1 MNKIKK
7 FLIDNH
13 LRQVDIVEYLGV
25 SRPYMSQVTNG
36 AANLSPENLER
47 LINNDK
53 GWSVEALT
61 TEEPESQDEMTELAV
76 LRERVKYLEMIVD
89 EKERTIQLLS
99 PHRPYMKGKI
109 YKTLIIN

>member
-1 MNKIKK
+1 MCRMKENRIRN
-7 FLIDNH
+7 FLKANH
-13 LRQVDIVEYLGV
+13 LRQVDIVEYLGI

-61 TEEPESQDEMTELAV
+61 SDEPEPQDEATELAV

-99 PHRPYMKGKI
+99 PQRPSENK
-109 YKTLIIN
+109 